1 MDQNSFLENVWDQ
14 LLSRDKNQVLTAFSS
29 LDEISQKN
37 VLDHLSRMVK
47 EEGWHPEQV
56 KSAQSALNAL
66 EASSRSIH
74 GD

>member
-14 LLSRDKNQVLTAFSS
+14 LLSRDKNQVVSAFSS

-37 VLDHLSRMVK
+37 VLDHLSRMVR

-56 KSAQSALNAL
+56 ISAQSALTAL

>member
-1 MDQNSFLENVWDQ
+1 MDQNSYLEKVWDQ
-14 LLSRDKNQVLTAFSS
+14 LLSRDNKQVLSAFSS

-37 VLDHLSRMVK
+37 VLDHLSRMTS

-56 KSAQSALNAL
+56 KSAQSALDAL
-66 EASSRSIH
+66 EASSRSTN